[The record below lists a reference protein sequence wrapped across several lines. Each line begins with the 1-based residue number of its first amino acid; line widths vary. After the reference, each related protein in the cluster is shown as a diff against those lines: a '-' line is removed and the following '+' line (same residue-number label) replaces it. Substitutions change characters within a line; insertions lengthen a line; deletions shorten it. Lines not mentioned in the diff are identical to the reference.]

1 LYDARFALTRS
12 EEYHR
17 ARAARNNVFAW
28 HEFD

>member
-1 LYDARFALTRS
+1 LTRS